1 MPSFEESIGVFEEMT
16 NVFEDINA
24 CFENVTRS
32 AENFIN
38 AVNSFKPHINLQVE
52 ATLAVNE
59 AAEIAQSQV
68 NSVTEEAAKS
78 QKLYNSGLME
88 GSTLSGELL
97 GNIKG
102 ISNIYNKFSKIKEI
116 FDMSDTYTRAAEE
129 FERVFNTADSS
140 AIRSGV
146 MAAANNSGVSYTSMQ
161 ESVLSLGQSG
171 LGANEAVAFAELA
184 NKGYAAAGL
193 SGDDQKGAVSQLV
206 SAMSA
211 GDVQASVEA
220 LSLSPELYS
229 SLENYVSGINTAG
242 MSMEEMAAKGLIS
255 MDTIGAAVLG
265 SSESI
270 NNSFSQMPMT
280 WGSIWNTMG
289 NLALRAL
296 TPVFGVL
303 SFLAN
308 NISIILPLVIGLG
321 TAFAVFKVAANW
333 TKILTKVMDLHKIMV
348 GFTSTAYKFLSG
360 QITFANAVQKLFNKS
375 MLACPIAWIIVGI
388 IAIIAV
394 IFALVAVINKVTG
407 STLSVAGIIMG
418 AVFTVGAFILNI
430 IISIWNAFAVVA
442 DFFTNVFKNAV
453 AFVEILFRSLA
464 INVLEFI
471 SNMVKGIEDLINKIP
486 GVEIDITSG
495 VNNTLEKMRND
506 LANLKS
512 EADWE
517 DYTQTFDYVDYGKAF
532 ENGYNFGEGL
542 GDSFKGLFSGNE
554 LEMPNPDDFNFGDYA
569 GGIQDYAGGVQ
580 NYGGS
585 GYGGAAYTGGMPR
598 GMMSQ
603 AAGSEA
609 NMSQT
614 SQKQLLRAAQGGSLA
629 KTTAIT
635 INMNNENRINSELDV
650 DGVVDYLAR
659 ATADAM
665 AGMAEG
671 V

>member
-146 MAAANNSGVSYTSMQ
+146 MAAANNSGISYANMQ

-184 NKGYAAAGL
+184 NKGYAVAGY
-193 SGDDQKGAVSQLV
+193 SGAEQQAAVSQLV
-206 SAMSA
+206 NSMSV

-220 LSLSPELYS
+220 LSVSPEMYS
-229 SLENYVSGINTAG
+229 ALESYVADINTAG
-242 MSMEEMAAKGLIS
+242 LSMEEMAAKGMIG
-255 MDTIGAAVLG
+255 MDTIQAAVFSASQG
-265 SSESI
+265 I

-280 WGSIWNTMG
+280 WGSVWNTMG
-289 NLALRAL
+289 NFALRAL
-296 TPVFGVL
+296 TPIFGVL

-308 NISIILPLVIGLG
+308 NISIIGPLVIGLG

-333 TKILTKVMDLHKIMV
+333 TEIAKTVSKVYGNTIGVLSLGYGVLT
-348 GFTSTAYKFLSG
+348 GNTAAASG
-360 QITFANAVQKLFNKS
+360 AVSMFNS
-375 MLACPIAWIIVGI
+375 ALLACPITWIILGLILIVT
-388 IAIIAV
+388 A
-394 IFALVAVINKVTG
+394 IFAIVAVINKVTG
-407 STLSVAGIIMG
+407 SSLSAVGIIMG

-442 DFFTNVFKNAV
+442 DFFTNVFKNPV
-453 AFVEILFRSLA
+453 ASVEILFRSLA

-569 GGIQDYAGGVQ
+569 GGIQDYTEGVQ

-635 INMNNENRINSELDV
+635 INMNNENRIDSELDV